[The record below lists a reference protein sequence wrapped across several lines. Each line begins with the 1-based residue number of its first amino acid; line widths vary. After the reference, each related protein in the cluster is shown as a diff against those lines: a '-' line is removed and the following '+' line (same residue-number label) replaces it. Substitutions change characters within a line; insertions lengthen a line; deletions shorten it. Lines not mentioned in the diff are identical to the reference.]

1 MGISWWGLNSDYK
14 IQEYVLCE
22 GRHITPTTDCIFEA
36 EDIDFSAPNLYASLE
51 ELAEKKYIND
61 LPVVI
66 YVTGYTPALIAALNA
81 ARKRCLQV
89 TLMHYNP
96 ATKTYEPQEVYA
108 PPPCIIHKPYVIYK
122 PLK

>member
-1 MGISWWGLNSDYK
+1 MSVQIKGIDAVAQVYT
-14 IQEYVLCE
+14 LCE

-36 EDIDFSAPNLYASLE
+36 EDIDFASPNLYASLE

-96 ATKTYEPQEVYA
+96 ATKAYEEQEVFS
-108 PPPCIIHKPYVIYK
+108 PPPHVIYK